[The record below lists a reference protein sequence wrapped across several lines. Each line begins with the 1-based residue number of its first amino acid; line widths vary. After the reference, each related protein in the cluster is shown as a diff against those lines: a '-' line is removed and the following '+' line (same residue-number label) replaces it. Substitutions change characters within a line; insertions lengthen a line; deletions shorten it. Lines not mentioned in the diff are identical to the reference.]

1 MRMTGQMGR
10 LVVLGLLVAC
20 LGGCLGKAPPVQ
32 RYLRVELPGTPC
44 QSDAGTDR
52 APLGMKAL
60 RAMDNLDRTAVLTA
74 HDQVLTPS
82 LQFYWEGSPIDIV
95 GQALRQGIE
104 CQATRFTPVDYQPR
118 VGHEGV
124 LTGQILAF
132 NVEEGNGGRFVVT
145 LRLEL
150 WSKNT
155 RSRVSVAD
163 FNAYA
168 PLANFEGPS
177 VAAAASDALGRIVPK
192 VVAWLDDGRA
202 KLEKA
207 NQP

>member
-1 MRMTGQMGR
+1 MKILGTWGR
-10 LVVLGLLVAC
+10 LAAFGVLLAC

-44 QSDAGTDR
+44 TSETTADR
-52 APLGMKAL
+52 AALGMKGL

-74 HDQVLTPS
+74 HDRVLTPS

-118 VGHEGV
+118 VAHEGV

-132 NVEEGNGGRFVVT
+132 NVEEENGGRFVVT

-150 WSKNT
+150 WSQNS
-155 RSRVSVAD
+155 RARVSVAD

-192 VVAWLDDGRA
+192 VVVWLDDGRA

-207 NQP
+207 NRP

>member
-1 MRMTGQMGR
+1 MRMTGRMGR
-10 LVVLGLLVAC
+10 LAVVFVLAAC

-32 RYLRVELPGTPC
+32 RYLRVDLGNAPC
-44 QSDAGTDR
+44 RESANANR
-52 APLGMKAL
+52 APLGLKPL
-60 RAMDNLDRTAVLTA
+60 RALDNLDRTAVLTA
-74 HDQVLTPS
+74 HDRVLTPS

-104 CQATRFTPVDYQPR
+104 CQSGRFAPVDYQPR
-118 VGHEGV
+118 LAHEGV

-150 WSKNT
+150 WSKNS
-155 RSRVSVAD
+155 RARVSVAD

-192 VVAWLDDGRA
+192 VVAWLDGGLD
-202 KLEKA
+202 KLAKA

>member
-1 MRMTGQMGR
+1 MH
-10 LVVLGLLVAC
+10 
-20 LGGCLGKAPPVQ
+20 P
-32 RYLRVELPGTPC
+32 
-44 QSDAGTDR
+44 
-52 APLGMKAL
+52 L
-60 RAMDNLDRTAVLTA
+60 RALDNLDQTAVLSA

-118 VGHEGV
+118 VGHDGV

-132 NVEEGNGGRFVVT
+132 NVDETGGGRFVVT

-150 WSKNT
+150 WSKGN
-155 RSRVSVAD
+155 RARVSVAD

-168 PLANFEGPS
+168 PLSNYEGPS
-177 VAAAASDALGRIVPK
+177 VAAAASDALGRIIPK
-192 VVAWLDDGRA
+192 VVAWLDGGRER
-202 KLEKA
+202 LDKA
-207 NQP
+207 NQ